1 MPTTLYEVMQLAE
14 RLHAMEQTEVNSRS
28 AVSRAYYAALHATK
42 GTFPPRQR
50 VDGESSHAE
59 IIGRA
64 KAYGNTVQPGRSEAN
79 RIALWMPRLRSARN
93 LADYDL
99 DKGLSVNDAAG
110 HLERARLILSICEEI
125 VRKRSDPKA
134 QGQAQ
139 G

>member
-1 MPTTLYEVMQLAE
+1 MPTTLHEIMQLAE
-14 RLHAMEQTEVNSRS
+14 RLHAMEQTEVISRT

-64 KAYGNTVQPGRSEAN
+64 KAYGNSLEPGRSEAN
-79 RIALWMPRLRSARN
+79 QIALWMPRLRSVRN

-99 DKGLSVNDAAG
+99 EKELSFKDTAG
-110 HLERARLILSICEEI
+110 HLERARLILGMCDDI
-125 VRKRSDPKA
+125 VRKRSAPQARA
-134 QGQAQ
+134 QG
-139 G
+139 